1 MEQIKGKALK
11 HNNRHSR
18 FYTPLFVVA
27 IVVLLA
33 SCKSTKLVPEDEQL
47 LNKLEVTSDNPKVSE
62 GDLMPSIKQKPNRKT
77 LGLFRFHLSAYNLF
91 HTKDTSKHPP
101 KWFNRIGEVV
111 GEPPEIYEPSLR
123 YKSKKNLENYLQQRG
138 YYDARVEDTLI
149 VNKKN
154 KKKVKLKYII
164 RTGEVYIINNLTY
177 DITDPFVEDIILAD
191 TANSLL
197 HEGMVFDSEK
207 LLKERERIVN
217 VMKNN
222 GYYYFTSENIHYYAD
237 TTNTPH
243 SVDVKLTIK
252 KSFEADRYFLE
263 EIFTPQDIKNVY
275 FYINFDRGAYAVDKE
290 KYLQSLDTV
299 EYKGYYFLIDGEM
312 KIRKDVI
319 LQANYIK
326 PGQQYNKENVT
337 STQKHF
343 ASLGQFKLITIN
355 FQENKDQR
363 KEVWNAENPYLDAHI
378 YLSPSLR
385 QSYSVTAEGTNSSG
399 NYGLAGVVTYQNRNL
414 LRGAEQF
421 STTLMGSLQTLTGT
435 EEQEH
440 LLNTFEFGAEIKL
453 DVPKLMV
460 PFQSERF
467 VKQHDPETN
476 FSLSFNHQNRPD
488 YTRTLGNANFG
499 YTWYSKNDNFRHSIN
514 PIEYYTVKIFDF
526 DDGFR
531 QQIDSLYI
539 RYSFQNQLITA
550 VSYDM
555 LFNNQNIRKIQDYWY
570 IWMNLE
576 TSGNLLRGLGSP
588 LELQQNEANAY
599 SLFDLEFAQY
609 VKADVD
615 LRYTQMIDKAN
626 SVVYRLYLGGGIP
639 YGNSTQGLPFVKKY
653 YIGGAN
659 SIRAWQV
666 RTLGPGSYSGGA
678 LFNQIADMKLLF
690 NLEYRFDIISFLE
703 GALFVDAGNIWAL
716 DPSDD
721 REGALF
727 EFDRFYKEVALGT
740 GLGFRMDFS
749 FFILRFDFGMP
760 LYNPAFPENERWLA
774 EFDELNFNDFTLN
787 FGIGYPF

>member
-1 MEQIKGKALK
+1 
-11 HNNRHSR
+11 
-18 FYTPLFVVA
+18 
-27 IVVLLA
+27 
-33 SCKSTKLVPEDEQL
+33 
-47 LNKLEVTSDNPKVSE
+47 
-62 GDLMPSIKQKPNRKT
+62 
-77 LGLFRFHLSAYNLF
+77 
-91 HTKDTSKHPP
+91 
-101 KWFNRIGEVV
+101 
-111 GEPPEIYEPSLR
+111 
-123 YKSKKNLENYLQQRG
+123 
-138 YYDARVEDTLI
+138 
-149 VNKKN
+149 
-154 KKKVKLKYII
+154 
-164 RTGEVYIINNLTY
+164 
-177 DITDPFVEDIILAD
+177 
-191 TANSLL
+191 
-197 HEGMVFDSEK
+197 
-207 LLKERERIVN
+207 RERIVN

-570 IWMNLE
+570 IWM
-576 TSGNLLRGLGSP
+576 
-588 LELQQNEANAY
+588 
-599 SLFDLEFAQY
+599 
-609 VKADVD
+609 
-615 LRYTQMIDKAN
+615 
-626 SVVYRLYLGGGIP
+626 
-639 YGNSTQGLPFVKKY
+639 
-653 YIGGAN
+653 
-659 SIRAWQV
+659 
-666 RTLGPGSYSGGA
+666 
-678 LFNQIADMKLLF
+678 
-690 NLEYRFDIISFLE
+690 
-703 GALFVDAGNIWAL
+703 
-716 DPSDD
+716 
-721 REGALF
+721 
-727 EFDRFYKEVALGT
+727 
-740 GLGFRMDFS
+740 
-749 FFILRFDFGMP
+749 
-760 LYNPAFPENERWLA
+760 
-774 EFDELNFNDFTLN
+774 
-787 FGIGYPF
+787 